1 MIVKSVGKI
10 DSLEMTML
18 KNLRKLETEQNIYL
32 KERLG

>member
-10 DSLEMTML
+10 DILEMTML
-18 KNLRKLETEQNIYL
+18 KNLLKLETEQNIYL